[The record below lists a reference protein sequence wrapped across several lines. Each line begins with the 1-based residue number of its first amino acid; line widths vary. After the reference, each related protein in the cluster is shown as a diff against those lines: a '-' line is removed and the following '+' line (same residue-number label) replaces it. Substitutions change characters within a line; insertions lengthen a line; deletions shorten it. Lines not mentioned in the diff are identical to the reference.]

1 MGADLVGMS
10 TVIDTIAARESGL
23 DVLGLALITNHAAG
37 VSNEILT
44 HESVLAAGRA
54 AEARMAKLLAD
65 IVERL

>member
-1 MGADLVGMS
+1 MKKTTLSALKAGA
-10 TVIDTIAARESGL
+10 APA
-23 DVLGLALITNHAAG
+23 VLGLALITNHAAG
-37 VSNEILT
+37 VSNEVLT

>member
-1 MGADLVGMS
+1 MS

-54 AEARMAKLLAD
+54 AEARMARLLAD